1 VSYDIKKNT
10 LHANFPSLYYKSVV
24 CFHVRM
30 SMKALKILVLAA
42 AVCSFSSLAADNAS
56 KDESLGDK
64 MSAIGSNIQK
74 KGAKVGEKISDG
86 AVYTKDKVA
95 DGYDYTKGKVVDGYE
110 WSKDKVQKGAQYTK
124 EKFNDGVDYVK
135 EKTE

>member
-1 VSYDIKKNT
+1 
-10 LHANFPSLYYKSVV
+10 
-24 CFHVRM
+24 
-30 SMKALKILVLAA
+30 MKTLKILVLAA

-95 DGYDYTKGKVVDGYE
+95 DGYDYTKGKVVGGYD
-110 WSKDKVQKGAQYTK
+110 WTADKVK
-124 EKFNDGVDYVK
+124 
-135 EKTE
+135 KTQTIGFYRSKLADSTYSLHSISL